1 MLKNGNEL
9 KIFKICTVYLRVRPF
24 WIYITVSFFFFLNFS
39 HLLIYVL
46 KILSIKKKKTKNI
59 IFES

>member
-39 HLLIYVL
+39 HLFIYVL
-46 KILSIKKKKTKNI
+46 KILSIKKKKNQKHY
-59 IFES
+59 F